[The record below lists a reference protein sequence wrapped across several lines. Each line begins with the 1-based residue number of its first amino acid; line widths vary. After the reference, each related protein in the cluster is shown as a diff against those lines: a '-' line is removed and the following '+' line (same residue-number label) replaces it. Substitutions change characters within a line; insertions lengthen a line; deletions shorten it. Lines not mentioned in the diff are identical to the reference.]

1 MLTHMCA
8 CRGGACQGTA
18 AGQGPGASLRRST
31 ENQALALEAA
41 QPCADRPKSEAPAQG
56 QTQGCAAQDCSHAHE
71 LVCVQR
77 GPMQGHWSRP
87 GTGSRRGLPRVP
99 RAARR
104 PPVRQ
109 TRTGP
114 KMPVPCAGQPTGMM
128 RSGMTCGSP
137 ATPAAAGS
145 MGTARGPLR
154 CVWDWCASAL
164 GVCGCGVEPG
174 REGKA
179 GLRSRTSCGSP
190 ATPTGAGPLR
200 TVRGRPR
207 WGLGFDPE
215 HGIRCDSGGLKV

>member
-1 MLTHMCA
+1 MLTHMSA

-31 ENQALALEAA
+31 ENQAFALEAA
-41 QPCADRPKSEAPAQG
+41 QPCADRPKSEASAQG

-71 LVCVQR
+71 PVCVQR
-77 GPMQGHWSRP
+77 GPMQGHRSRP

-109 TRTGP
+109 TRAGL

-137 ATPAAAGS
+137 ATPAAAGC

-154 CVWDWCASAL
+154 CVWGWVLLPWVSAVVGLSL
-164 GVCGCGVEPG
+164 G
-174 REGKA
+174 GKA
-179 GLRSRTSCGSP
+179 RQ
-190 ATPTGAGPLR
+190 
-200 TVRGRPR
+200 V
-207 WGLGFDPE
+207 
-215 HGIRCDSGGLKV
+215 